1 MAYVSK
7 VWKDYD
13 YQFPTRY
20 TLHHSDSTQEVVTIE
35 NNFGEERVTG
45 DAWESLVMNQM
56 EARISDGFDEAEET
70 RVGTTDPTSAIGK
83 NGDFYAKIETVD
95 NVTTV
100 VGLFVRINGAWLEIQ
115 TGGAALP
122 QAEGSGF

>member
-7 VWKDYD
+7 VWTDYD
-13 YQFPTRY
+13 YQYPTRY
-20 TLHHSDSTQEVVTIE
+20 TLHHSDSTSEVVTIE

-56 EARISDGFDEAEET
+56 ESRISAGFDAAEET
-70 RVGTTDPTSAIGK
+70 RTGTADPTSALGK
-83 NGDFYAKIETVD
+83 NGDFYAKTETVEG
-95 NVTTV
+95 VTTV
-100 VGLFVRINGAWLEIQ
+100 VGLFVRINGTWLEIQ